1 MQGGST
7 LSDPPNQTLEE
18 THLNHQN
25 HSKITVREA
34 ITEQDTTL
42 FLQQLHAYFKRDICP
57 DPKDEDLAYFLGD
70 EYRTTLRSLHER
82 KEDRL
87 YYLFFTQNGQDIGF
101 AMPVIYESEDGKC
114 FILEFCL
121 YPRFRRNA
129 DASVTRKSA
138 FRRGEL
144 TAQNKKGTVWQ
155 SQTVPFLFLYSVKI
169 LSSALLV

>member
-1 MQGGST
+1 M
-7 LSDPPNQTLEE
+7 
-18 THLNHQN
+18 NHQN

-87 YYLFFTQNGQDIGF
+87 YYLFFTQNEQDIGF

-114 FILEFCL
+114 FILEFCV
-121 YPRFRRNA
+121 YPRFRGNGTGTACAAALFDWAVARGAQYFALNSA
-129 DASVTRKSA
+129 TDRRTRFWKRCGFSESSVDES
-138 FRRGEL
+138 GETL
-144 TAQNKKGTVWQ
+144 MR
-155 SQTVPFLFLYSVKI
+155 
-169 LSSALLV
+169 LLPEKAPSGAEN